1 MFMWVCESTMCI
13 YGVDARDLSHLS
25 PPVTFH
31 INFGDSS
38 SLNLKLVGWLGCLLI
53 NLQESTCPTSR
64 GTAMPSSYVGARNL
78 NSGS

>member
-38 SLNLKLVGWLGCLLI
+38 SLNLKLIDWLGCLLI
-53 NLQESTCPTSR
+53 NLQESTCLHLTR
-64 GTAMPSSYVGARNL
+64 HCYAQLLCGC
-78 NSGS
+78 